1 MTTLAPFRALRYA
14 DGAGDPADL
23 LAPPYDVI
31 DAEQARRLRAR
42 SPFNAVR
49 LVLPEGEAPGCYEL
63 AAQRLRDW
71 TADGLLVRDDEPSL
85 WVYGQT
91 FRHGGRELT
100 RHGVFGALRLSEF
113 DEGEIV
119 PHERT
124 HRGPKED
131 RLALMRATR
140 AQLSPVFLIADDPAG
155 RLPALVDRATRGR
168 PALDAVTPDGLRH
181 RLWRVVEGP
190 LAENIRDAAGDGG
203 PLLIADGHHRYET
216 ALGMARGTPE
226 GHPARRTL
234 ACVVGASDPGLVCL
248 PTHRA
253 LSRPPE
259 DGWRSFLEEAVEV
272 RELDL
277 PEGPAAPDAEDGVGG
292 APARAADAAAEADA
306 MVVVPGG
313 GSGGAGGAWLL
324 RPRAGDGAGGDL
336 SGGVPAPVAF
346 DRLVLR
352 RGWGIGPDPAVERGL
367 LGYHRGPGDALRA
380 AGPGGAAF
388 LLPPPD
394 VEAIREAAERG
405 ERLPPKSTYFWPKL
419 PSGLLFRP
427 LGR

>member
-1 MTTLAPFRALRYA
+1 MPRIEAFRALRYA
-14 DGAGDPADL
+14 DAAGDPADL
-23 LAPPYDVI
+23 LAPPYDVVGA
-31 DAEQARRLRAR
+31 DEARRLRAR

-63 AAQRLRDW
+63 AARRLRDW
-71 TADGLLVRDDEPSL
+71 TADGLLARDDEPAL
-85 WVYGQT
+85 WVYGQS
-91 FRHGGRELT
+91 FRHGGREIT

-113 DEGEIV
+113 GEGEVV
-119 PHERT
+119 PHEET

-131 RLALMRATR
+131 RLALVRAAR
-140 AQLSPVFLIADDPAG
+140 AQLSPVFLIVDDPAG
-155 RLPALVDRATRGR
+155 RLPALVDRAVRGG
-168 PALDAVTPDGLRH
+168 PALDAETPDGIRH

-190 LAENIRDAAGDGG
+190 LAEKIREAAGDGGG

-216 ALGMARGTPE
+216 ALEMGRGTPE

-253 LSRPPE
+253 LSRPPD
-259 DGWRSFLEEAVEV
+259 DGWRAFLEEAFEV

-277 PEGPAAPDAEDGVGG
+277 GEGPAAPGAEDDGVRG
-292 APARAADAAAEADA
+292 APARAAEAGAGA
-306 MVVVPGG
+306 MVAMPGA
-313 GSGGAGGAWLL
+313 GSGEAAGAWLL

-336 SGGVPAPVAF
+336 PDGAPAPVVF

-367 LGYHRGPGDALRA
+367 LGYHRDAADALRD
-380 AGPGGAAF
+380 AGSDGAAF

-394 VEAIREAAERG
+394 VDAIREAAERG

-427 LGR
+427 LAR